1 MTDFSQKMTI
11 NQWAEEDRP
20 REKLRDKGAEALT
33 NAELLAILIGSGS
46 PKESAVSLMQRVLND
61 CGNNLNTLGKRDIR
75 ELMKF
80 NGVGEA
86 KAITILAAC
95 ELGKRRQMEEAVR
108 REDLGSATAI
118 YNYMHPKMQ
127 DLDVEEAWVLLMN
140 QNFKLIKA
148 HRVSHG
154 GITETAVDVRIIMK
168 EALLN
173 NTTIL
178 ALVHNHPSNNL
189 SPSRMDDELTQR
201 MKRACELMRIH
212 FMDHVIITDGAY
224 YSYHE
229 QGRV

>member
-1 MTDFSQKMTI
+1 
-11 NQWAEEDRP
+11 
-20 REKLRDKGAEALT
+20 
-33 NAELLAILIGSGS
+33 
-46 PKESAVSLMQRVLND
+46 
-61 CGNNLNTLGKRDIR
+61 
-75 ELMKF
+75 
-80 NGVGEA
+80 
-86 KAITILAAC
+86 
-95 ELGKRRQMEEAVR
+95 
-108 REDLGSATAI
+108 
-118 YNYMHPKMQ
+118 
-127 DLDVEEAWVLLMN
+127 MN
-140 QNFKLIKA
+140 QNFKLIKS